1 MYHGMDDALGRAPS
15 SHGSRD
21 VLNGDANWN
30 QTRDTFP
37 NMPWHLTV
45 ETEPGLSIP
54 SHFGL

>member
-1 MYHGMDDALGRAPS
+1 MPWDAPS
-15 SHGSRD
+15 SYGSRD

-45 ETEPGLSIP
+45 ETEPGFSIP